1 MAATHQLKVQDIFS
15 VKDFVCVVT
24 GGGTGIGLMC
34 SQALAANGVGVP
46 IYTVFRMLQFS
57 INDCED
63 AGESVYNRT
72 THRGARKR
80 SEAAHTT
87 GWW

>member
-34 SQALAANGVGVP
+34 SQALAANGVGLP
-46 IYTVFRMLQFS
+46 IYTVLRRLRFN
-57 INDCED
+57 NDCED
-63 AGESVYNRT
+63 AGESVYHRA